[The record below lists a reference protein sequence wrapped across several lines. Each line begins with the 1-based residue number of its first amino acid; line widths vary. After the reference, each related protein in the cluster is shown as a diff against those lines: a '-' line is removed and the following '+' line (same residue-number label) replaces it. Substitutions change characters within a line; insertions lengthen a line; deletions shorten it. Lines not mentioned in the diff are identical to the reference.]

1 MNLPLTVLVLCTG
14 NSARSILGEAL
25 FNHLGR
31 GRFRAY
37 SAGSQPTGHVHPLAL
52 RTLAAHGLASEGYVS
67 KSWSTFAAA
76 DAPSIDIVITVC
88 SSAAGEACPI
98 WRGQPLRGH
107 WGVDDPAAATG
118 SEVDRLAAFERA
130 YALLRARV
138 EALTA
143 LPVETMDAP
152 ALEQALREIG
162 TR

>member
-1 MNLPLTVLVLCTG
+1 MP
-14 NSARSILGEAL
+14 
-25 FNHLGR
+25 
-31 GRFRAY
+31 
-37 SAGSQPTGHVHPLAL
+37 P
-52 RTLAAHGLASEGYVS
+52 
-67 KSWSTFAAA
+67 
-76 DAPSIDIVITVC
+76 
-88 SSAAGEACPI
+88 
-98 WRGQPLRGH
+98 
-107 WGVDDPAAATG
+107 DDPAAARG